1 MSMAPMLG
9 VRDAQ
14 RRLAPIGLIGGM
26 SWRSTVLYYE
36 RLNQAIEH
44 HFGGD
49 CNARVIVA
57 SLDYASLLRTA
68 NAGRWDQ
75 VEQAIVDAGRWLE
88 RSGCEVIALTAVT
101 AHLSHEALANAVGS
115 PVPHVLDASLPRL
128 DELRVGRV
136 GVLGT
141 GRTCASSFVRERLSV
156 GTTRQVLVAPAQL
169 QGRLDRMIH
178 ERLSLAQV
186 IDVDRHLLLEAID
199 HLRQAGAQAVLLA
212 CTELPLL
219 LPLPMTLDL
228 PVIDTVALH
237 VQAICESILE
247 APYS

>member
-1 MSMAPMLG
+1 MLG

-14 RRLAPIGLIGGM
+14 TTLAPIGLIGGM

-44 HFGGD
+44 HFGGT

-57 SLDYASLLRTA
+57 SLDYASLLRAA

-75 VEQAIVDAGRWLE
+75 VEQAIVDAGQWLE
-88 RSGCEVIALTAVT
+88 QSGCEMIALTAVT
-101 AHLSHEALANAVGS
+101 AHLSHPALSGVVKAT
-115 PVPHVLDASLPRL
+115 VPHVLDASLKWLNERS
-128 DELRVGRV
+128 VGRV

-141 GRTCASSFVRERLSV
+141 GRTCASSFVRERLSA
-156 GTTRQVLVAPAQL
+156 GTARGVVVAPAEL
-169 QGRLDRMIH
+169 QGRIDQMIYQ
-178 ERLSLAQV
+178 RLSLARV
-186 IDVDRHLLLEAID
+186 CDADRHFLLEAID
-199 HLRQAGAQAVLLA
+199 HLRRDGAEAVLLA

-219 LPLPMTLDL
+219 LPLPMSPDV

-237 VQAICESILE
+237 VQAICELTLKASN
-247 APYS
+247 S